1 MIPNDTSSE
10 FLEVQLAILRSK
22 SPSERIMIA
31 ARLSGEMIRASK
43 QAISRVHPDYS
54 SVQIE
59 DAFIELHHG
68 RDLANAVREYR
79 SNMGA

>member
-10 FLEVQLAILRSK
+10 SMAVQLAILRSK
-22 SPSERIMIA
+22 TPSDRIMIA

-43 QAISRVHPDYS
+43 RAISRVHPDYS
-54 SVQIE
+54 GDQIE

-68 RDLANAVREYR
+68 RELANAVRNYR
-79 SNMGA
+79 SSMGV

>member
-1 MIPNDTSSE
+1 MIPNDTSLE

-31 ARLSGEMIRASK
+31 ARLSGEMMRASK
-43 QAISRVHPDYS
+43 RAISRVHPDYS
-54 SVQIE
+54 SNQIE

-68 RDLANAVREYR
+68 SELANAVREYR
-79 SNMGA
+79 SSMGV